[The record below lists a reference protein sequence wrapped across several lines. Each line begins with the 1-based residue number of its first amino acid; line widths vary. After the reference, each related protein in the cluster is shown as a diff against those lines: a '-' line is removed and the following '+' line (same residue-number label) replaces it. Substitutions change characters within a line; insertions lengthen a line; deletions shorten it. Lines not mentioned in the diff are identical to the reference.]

1 LATDESSWN
10 GSSGILGFG
19 TNIKMKAKALNNNNN
34 NNNNNTNAVMSTLTL
49 TRQKTRKDGKVKV
62 KTITKIVQADGS
74 VKKVVQA
81 SVRDKEATKNI
92 PKDKTVIIAHEK
104 AKKKKKRVPLCI
116 PLFLEKVL

>member
-19 TNIKMKAKALNNNNN
+19 KNIRVKAKAL
-34 NNNNNTNAVMSTLTL
+34 NNNNNTNAVMSTLTS

-81 SVRDKEATKNI
+81 SVGDKEATKNI

-104 AKKKKKRVPLCI
+104 AKKK
-116 PLFLEKVL
+116 EK